1 MKLRYIVNPFSG
13 LVRRQKGL
21 ADRLRRWIAEQRLDA
36 TLVLTDAPGHATDLA
51 RQAVAG
57 TQPEAVAEALNA
69 ALGRVLAALVGD
81 LAAADL
87 PKP

>member
-21 ADRLRRWIAEQRLDA
+21 ADRLRCWIAEQRLDA

-51 RQAVAG
+51 RQAVKPIDDIRAG
-57 TQPEAVAEALNA
+57 ADY
-69 ALGRVLAALVGD
+69 RRSLAGNL
-81 LAAADL
+81 LLRLL
-87 PKP
+87 PGAIAGEG